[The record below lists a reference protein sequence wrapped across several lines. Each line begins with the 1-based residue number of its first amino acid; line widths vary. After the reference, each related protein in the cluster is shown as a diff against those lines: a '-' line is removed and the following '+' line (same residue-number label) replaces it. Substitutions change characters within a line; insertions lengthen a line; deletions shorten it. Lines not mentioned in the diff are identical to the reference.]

1 MEINGITTAIES
13 ILFAAD
19 KPVSV
24 ARFIEVFADLNP
36 RKEDIEEA
44 IQFIQK
50 RYEGTDYGFEL
61 RQAQGGYQFITKPQN
76 ADWVRKFL
84 ETKPF
89 RLGRS
94 SLEVLAI
101 IAYRQPM
108 TRAEIDAVRGIDSS
122 HLLRTLMER
131 GLVKMAGKAEV
142 PGRPVQY
149 ATTQKFL
156 EVLGLEDLAHLPPLS
171 ELQQLQGDTE
181 DPIKTLEKGL
191 DRFITEELVDQEEVG
206 NLDLQHG
213 LDEIGTLI
221 NTADRS
227 QDEVYESK
235 EHAEVA
241 HANQEALK
249 AFQETTPYRR
259 RKRTMTYND
268 LHLGETPA
276 DLSPEGILE
285 ENLKEVAAEVAAEV
299 SVEELSVAHEE
310 PTHNPVAE
318 LDN

>member
-1 MEINGITTAIES
+1 MEMNGITTAIES

-24 ARFIEVFADLNP
+24 NRLLEVFSDLNP
-36 RKEDIEEA
+36 KKEDIEESLSHLKA
-44 IQFIQK
+44 
-50 RYEGTDYGFEL
+50 RYESDEFGFEL
-61 RQAQGGYQFITKPQN
+61 RQAQGGFQFITKPKN

-94 SLEVLAI
+94 SLEVLSI
-101 IAYRQPM
+101 IAYRQPL

-149 ATTQKFL
+149 ATTPKFL

-181 DPIKTLEKGL
+181 DPMKTLEKGL
-191 DRFITEELVDQEEVG
+191 DRFITEELVDQEEIG
-206 NLDLQHG
+206 NSDLQKG
-213 LDEIGTLI
+213 LDEIGNLI
-221 NTADRS
+221 TTADRS

-241 HANQEALK
+241 HANQEALR

-259 RKRTMTYND
+259 RKRTIHYND
-268 LHLGETPA
+268 LHLGEAAEEPRQNETLEEITQEFQV
-276 DLSPEGILE
+276 DLSIDSETTTHHPTAEG
-285 ENLKEVAAEVAAEV
+285 
-299 SVEELSVAHEE
+299 
-310 PTHNPVAE
+310 
-318 LDN
+318 DN

>member
-24 ARFIEVFADLNP
+24 NRFLEVFAELNP
-36 RKEDIEEA
+36 KQEDIEQA
-44 IQFIQK
+44 IEFIQK
-50 RYEGTDYGFEL
+50 RYEGSDYGFEL
-61 RQAQGGYQFITKPQN
+61 RQAQGGYQFTSKAQN
-76 ADWVRKFL
+76 AEWVRKFL

-101 IAYRQPM
+101 IAYRQPL
-108 TRAEIDAVRGIDSS
+108 TRAEVDAVRGIDSS

-149 ATTQKFL
+149 ATTPKFL

-206 NLDLQHG
+206 NLDLQQG
-213 LDEIGTLI
+213 LDEIGNLI

-241 HANQEALK
+241 HANQEALR

-259 RKRTMTYND
+259 RKRTVSYND
-268 LHLGETPA
+268 LHMGETPA
-276 DLSPEGILE
+276 DLSPEGRLE
-285 ENLKEVAAEVAAEV
+285 ENLKEMTAEA
-299 SVEELSVAHEE
+299 SVEEVMVSEE
-310 PTHNPVAE
+310 VVTDSPVLE
-318 LDN
+318 SDN

>member
-1 MEINGITTAIES
+1 MEVNGITTAIES

-24 ARFIEVFADLNP
+24 ERFLEVFADLNP
-36 RKEDIEEA
+36 RKEDIEA
-44 IQFIQK
+44 GIAFLQK
-50 RYEGTDYGFEL
+50 RYEGSDYGFEI
-61 RQAQGGYQFITKPQN
+61 REAQGGYQFTTKANN

-94 SLEVLAI
+94 SLEVLSI

-149 ATTQKFL
+149 ATTSKFL
-156 EVLGLEDLAHLPPLS
+156 EVLGLQDLAHLPPLS

-206 NLDLQHG
+206 NIDLQKG
-213 LDEIGTLI
+213 LDEIGAI
-221 NTADRS
+221 ISTADRS

-241 HANQEALK
+241 HANQEALR
-249 AFQETTPYRR
+249 AFQETKLP
-259 RKRTMTYND
+259 
-268 LHLGETPA
+268 
-276 DLSPEGILE
+276 
-285 ENLKEVAAEVAAEV
+285 ENLKISTTKQALELAGKPQQ
-299 SVEELSVAHEE
+299 VELLQLRL
-310 PTHNPVAE
+310 T
-318 LDN
+318 

>member
-19 KPVSV
+19 KPVSI
-24 ARFIEVFADLNP
+24 ARFLEVFSDLNP
-36 RKEDIEEA
+36 KKEDVEEA
-44 IQFIQK
+44 LNFIQK
-50 RYEGTDYGFEL
+50 RYEGSDYGFEL
-61 RQAQGGYQFITKPQN
+61 RQAQGGFQFITKAQN

-101 IAYRQPM
+101 IAYRQPL
-108 TRAEIDAVRGIDSS
+108 TRSEIDAVRGIDSS

-149 ATTQKFL
+149 ATTPKFL
-156 EVLGLEDLAHLPPLS
+156 EMLGLDDLAHLPPLS

-181 DPIKTLEKGL
+181 DPMKTLEKGL
-191 DRFITEELVDQEEVG
+191 DKFITEELSDQENVG
-206 NLDLQHG
+206 NLELQHG
-213 LDEIGTLI
+213 LDEFSALI
-221 NTADRS
+221 QNADRS

-241 HANQEALK
+241 HANQEALR

-276 DLSPEGILE
+276 DLSPEGRLE
-285 ENLKEVAAEVAAEV
+285 ENLKEMAAEGPAEEV
-299 SVEELSVAHEE
+299 LISETSEASSTEI
-310 PTHNPVAE
+310 PK
-318 LDN
+318 D

>member
-24 ARFIEVFADLNP
+24 ARFLEVFSDLNP
-36 RKEDIEEA
+36 KKEDIEEA
-44 IQFIQK
+44 LNFIQQ
-50 RYEGTDYGFEL
+50 RYESSDYGFEL
-61 RQAQGGYQFITKPQN
+61 RQAQGGYQFITKAQN

-101 IAYRQPM
+101 IAYRQPL
-108 TRAEIDAVRGIDSS
+108 TRSEIDAVRGIDSS

-149 ATTQKFL
+149 ATTPKFL
-156 EVLGLEDLAHLPPLS
+156 EMLGLDDLAHLPPLS

-181 DPIKTLEKGL
+181 DPMKTLEKGL
-191 DRFITEELVDQEEVG
+191 DKFITEELSDQENVG
-206 NLDLQHG
+206 NLELQHG
-213 LDEIGTLI
+213 LDEFSALI
-221 NTADRS
+221 QNADRS

-241 HANQEALK
+241 HANQEALR

-276 DLSPEGILE
+276 DLSPEGRLE
-285 ENLKEVAAEVAAEV
+285 ENLKEMAAESPAEEV
-299 SVEELSVAHEE
+299 IISETSEASSTEI
-310 PTHNPVAE
+310 PK
-318 LDN
+318 D

>member
-1 MEINGITTAIES
+1 METNGITSAIES

-19 KPVSV
+19 RPVSV
-24 ARFIEVFADLNP
+24 ARLLEVFGELNP

-44 IQFIQK
+44 LNCIQK
-50 RYEGTDYGFEL
+50 RYESAEYGFEL
-61 RQAQGGYQFITKPQN
+61 RPAQGGFQFTTKPSN
-76 ADWVRKFL
+76 AEWVRKFL

-149 ATTQKFL
+149 ATTPKFL

-206 NLDLQHG
+206 NLDLQAG

-241 HANQEALK
+241 HANQEALR

-268 LHLGETPA
+268 LHLGETPS
-276 DLSPEGILE
+276 DLSPEGRLE
-285 ENLKEVAAEVAAEV
+285 ENLQEIAAAAPV
-299 SVEELSVAHEE
+299 EE
-310 PTHNPVAE
+310 PTLIQEVAGE
-318 LDN
+318 TVTEITEEPLV

>member
-19 KPVSV
+19 KPVSI
-24 ARFIEVFADLNP
+24 ARFLEVFSDLNP
-36 RKEDIEEA
+36 KQEDIEES
-44 IQFIQK
+44 ISFIQK

-61 RQAQGGYQFITKPQN
+61 RQAQGGYQFITKAQN

-101 IAYRQPM
+101 IAYRQPL

-149 ATTQKFL
+149 ATTPKFL

-181 DPIKTLEKGL
+181 DPIKSLEKGL
-191 DRFITEELVDQEEVG
+191 DRFITEELVDQENVG
-206 NLDLQHG
+206 NLELQQG
-213 LDEIGTLI
+213 LEEFSTLI
-221 NTADRS
+221 QSADRS

-241 HANQEALK
+241 HANQEALR
-249 AFQETTPYRR
+249 AFQETTPYRK
-259 RKRTMTYND
+259 RKRSISYDD
-268 LHLGETPA
+268 LHLGEAPA
-276 DLSPEGILE
+276 DLSAEGRLE
-285 ENLKEVAAEVAAEV
+285 ETLKEV
-299 SVEELSVAHEE
+299 
-310 PTHNPVAE
+310 VAE
-318 LDN
+318 TSEETIIHDPVVESDNSQAHLSPEDL

>member
-19 KPVSV
+19 KPVSI
-24 ARFIEVFADLNP
+24 ARFLEVFSDLNP
-36 RKEDIEEA
+36 KKEDVEEA
-44 IQFIQK
+44 LGFIQK
-50 RYEGTDYGFEL
+50 RYEGSDYGFEL
-61 RQAQGGYQFITKPQN
+61 RQAQGGFQFITKAQN

-108 TRAEIDAVRGIDSS
+108 TRSEIDAVRGIDSS

-149 ATTQKFL
+149 ATTPKFL
-156 EVLGLEDLAHLPPLS
+156 EMLGLDDLAHLPPLS

-181 DPIKTLEKGL
+181 DPMKTLEKGL
-191 DRFITEELVDQEEVG
+191 DRFITEELSDQENVG
-206 NLDLQHG
+206 NLELQQG
-213 LDEIGTLI
+213 LDEFSALI
-221 NTADRS
+221 QNADRS
-227 QDEVYESK
+227 QDEV
-235 EHAEVA
+235 
-241 HANQEALK
+241 
-249 AFQETTPYRR
+249 
-259 RKRTMTYND
+259 
-268 LHLGETPA
+268 
-276 DLSPEGILE
+276 
-285 ENLKEVAAEVAAEV
+285 
-299 SVEELSVAHEE
+299 
-310 PTHNPVAE
+310 
-318 LDN
+318 

>member
-19 KPVSV
+19 KPVSI
-24 ARFIEVFADLNP
+24 ARFLEVFSDLNP
-36 RKEDIEEA
+36 KKEDVEEA
-44 IQFIQK
+44 LSFIQQ
-50 RYEGTDYGFEL
+50 RYESSDYGFEL
-61 RQAQGGYQFITKPQN
+61 RQAQGGYQFITKAQN

-101 IAYRQPM
+101 IAYRQPL
-108 TRAEIDAVRGIDSS
+108 TRSEIDAVRGIDSS

-149 ATTQKFL
+149 ATTPKFL
-156 EVLGLEDLAHLPPLS
+156 EMLGLDDLAHLPPLS

-181 DPIKTLEKGL
+181 DPMKTLEKGL
-191 DRFITEELVDQEEVG
+191 DKFITEELSDQENVG
-206 NLDLQHG
+206 NLELQHG
-213 LDEIGTLI
+213 LDEFSALI
-221 NTADRS
+221 QNADRS

-241 HANQEALK
+241 HANQEALR

-276 DLSPEGILE
+276 DLSPEGRLE
-285 ENLKEVAAEVAAEV
+285 ENLKEMAAEAPTEEV
-299 SVEELSVAHEE
+299 LISETSEASSTEI
-310 PTHNPVAE
+310 PK
-318 LDN
+318 D

>member
-1 MEINGITTAIES
+1 MEMNGITTAIES

-24 ARFIEVFADLNP
+24 NRLLEVFSEVNP
-36 RKEDIEEA
+36 KKEDIEESLECL
-44 IQFIQK
+44 K
-50 RYEGTDYGFEL
+50 TRYESDEFGFEL
-61 RQAQGGYQFITKPQN
+61 RQAQGGFQFITKPKN

-149 ATTQKFL
+149 ATTPKFL

-181 DPIKTLEKGL
+181 DPIKTLERGL
-191 DRFITEELVDQEEVG
+191 DRFISEELVDQQEVG
-206 NLDLQHG
+206 NADLQQG
-213 LDEIGTLI
+213 LDEIGSLI

-235 EHAEVA
+235 EHAEVS
-241 HANQEALK
+241 HANQEALR

-259 RKRTMTYND
+259 RKRTIHYND
-268 LHLGETPA
+268 LHLGEVTENA
-276 DLSPEGILE
+276 LIPE
-285 ENLKEVAAEVAAEV
+285 
-299 SVEELSVAHEE
+299 SVESSDIALIANQNPDAESDSSQAHSYPED
-310 PTHNPVAE
+310 
-318 LDN
+318 L

>member
-19 KPVSV
+19 KPVST
-24 ARFIEVFADLNP
+24 ARFLEVFSDLNP
-36 RKEDIEEA
+36 KKEDIENA
-44 IQFIQK
+44 LAFLQK
-50 RYEGTDYGFEL
+50 RYEANEYGFEL
-61 RQAQGGYQFITKPQN
+61 RQAQGGYHFTTKPQN

-149 ATTQKFL
+149 ATTPKFL
-156 EVLGLEDLAHLPPLS
+156 EVLGLDDLAHLPPLS

-191 DRFITEELVDQEEVG
+191 DRFITEELSDQEEVG
-206 NLDLQHG
+206 NLELQQG
-213 LDEIGTLI
+213 LDEFSNLI
-221 NTADRS
+221 QSADRS

-241 HANQEALK
+241 RANQEALR
-249 AFQETTPYRR
+249 AFQETTPYRK
-259 RKRTMTYND
+259 RKKTVSYND

-276 DLSPEGILE
+276 DLSPEGRLE
-285 ENLKEVAAEVAAEV
+285 ENLKEMAAEV
-299 SVEELSVAHEE
+299 SVEEVMVTQEVITDS
-310 PTHNPVAE
+310 PVLE
-318 LDN
+318 SDN

>member
-19 KPVSV
+19 KPVSI
-24 ARFIEVFADLNP
+24 ARFLEVFSDLNP
-36 RKEDIEEA
+36 KKEDVEEA
-44 IQFIQK
+44 LSFIQQ
-50 RYEGTDYGFEL
+50 RYESSDYGFEL
-61 RQAQGGYQFITKPQN
+61 RQAQGGYQFITKAQN

-101 IAYRQPM
+101 IAYRQPL
-108 TRAEIDAVRGIDSS
+108 TRSEIDAVRGIDSS

-149 ATTQKFL
+149 ATTPKFL
-156 EVLGLEDLAHLPPLS
+156 EMLGLDDLAHLPPLS

-181 DPIKTLEKGL
+181 DPMKTLEKGL
-191 DRFITEELVDQEEVG
+191 DKFITEELSDQENVG
-206 NLDLQHG
+206 NLELQHG
-213 LDEIGTLI
+213 LDEFSALI
-221 NTADRS
+221 QNADRS

-241 HANQEALK
+241 HANQEALR

-268 LHLGETPA
+268 LHLGETPT
-276 DLSPEGILE
+276 DLSPEGRLE
-285 ENLKEVAAEVAAEV
+285 ENLKEMAAEGPTEEV
-299 SVEELSVAHEE
+299 LISETSEASSTEI
-310 PTHNPVAE
+310 PK
-318 LDN
+318 D

>member
-1 MEINGITTAIES
+1 METNSITSAIES

-19 KPVSV
+19 RPVSI
-24 ARFIEVFADLNP
+24 ARLLEVFGELNP

-44 IQFIQK
+44 LSCIQK
-50 RYEGTDYGFEL
+50 RYESVDYGFEL
-61 RQAQGGYQFITKPQN
+61 RAAQGGFQFTTKANN
-76 ADWVRKFL
+76 AEWVRKFL

-149 ATTQKFL
+149 ATTPKFL

-191 DRFITEELVDQEEVG
+191 DRFIAEEPTDQESVG
-206 NLDLQHG
+206 NLDLQKG
-213 LDEIGTLI
+213 LDEIGSLI
-221 NTADRS
+221 ETADRS

-241 HANQEALK
+241 RANQEALK
-249 AFQETTPYRR
+249 AYQETTPYRR

-276 DLSPEGILE
+276 DLSPEGRLE
-285 ENLKEVAAEVAAEV
+285 ENLKEVAAEV
-299 SVEELSVAHEE
+299 SGEELTVAQEE
-310 PTHNPVAE
+310 PTHNPVVVS
-318 LDN
+318 DN